1 MINLKNMP
9 KLTKSDES
17 FEDMLSGGHPNSLGR
32 TVEVVDIILGDKGAL
47 DALFACYDSP
57 DETVRLRTS
66 SAFKRVF
73 RAHPDWFVD
82 YVDRF
87 HDRIPRL
94 GQPSAEWTLSQIHLD
109 CFDVLSSAQI
119 KTATKIAKSQLEESQ
134 DWIVLIQTMYLLRH
148 IVTVTPEERPWF
160 VTQLKRL
167 SQDKRTSVSK
177 KARTFYNELSNR

>member
-1 MINLKNMP
+1 MS

-17 FEDMLSGGHPNSLGR
+17 FEDMLSGGHHNSLGR

-73 RAHPDWFVD
+73 RAHPDWFID

-109 CFDVLSSAQI
+109 CFDMLSPAQI
-119 KTATKIAKSQLEESQ
+119 KTATKIAKSQLEQSH
-134 DWIVLIQTMYLLRH
+134 DWIVLIQTMYLFKH
-148 IVTVTPEERPWF
+148 IVTVIPEERPWF
-160 VTQLKRL
+160 VSQLERL
-167 SQDKRTSVSK
+167 SQDKRASVSK
-177 KARTFYNELSNR
+177 KARTLHDEVSSR